1 MARTKYVYDWDNV
14 PVIIDLPYA
23 SVLLGSS
30 VDCLKRLSRNGVLPA
45 FKHGG
50 EWRVTK
56 DDLRTYIEENKVK
69 K

>member
-1 MARTKYVYDWDNV
+1 MVKKKFVYNWEDV

-23 SVLLGSS
+23 AVLLGSS
-30 VDCLKRLSRNGVLPA
+30 VDCLKRLSRNGIFPA

-56 DDLRTYIEENKVK
+56 DDLLAYIENHKVK